1 MPVEIK
7 ESDEAESDKVVLRFD
22 KLKQKANK
30 LKAINT
36 NNKNNYINP

>member
-22 KLKQKANK
+22 KLK
-30 LKAINT
+30 
-36 NNKNNYINP
+36 